1 MPSKKSVIFDLALDI
16 DDGEERKSP
25 SNSPVLSLRALHQ
38 SLLDSY
44 QGDKEESK
52 EVKPLPKPPRLKS
65 KVQKPGKCEE
75 LLTGI
80 QIIKKGRTSANIV
93 AQLLRVSYLA
103 LLGYLFYLSYNAYQQ
118 VGIDREKI
126 QEIIEGIA
134 AAFLAATYSDGRFT
148 YSCNHY
154 AIDSTLGNIHQAML
168 DDIPCEYIQG
178 DFYPANCGDFV
189 NEYCDAV
196 KNYPPGSDKFGIGFA
211 MFVLALMMACEAI
224 TSCGEPRQLLC
235 CFEVKPDFFF
245 TKNNWKKI
253 NKICREYAIWESEPN
268 KFDVVQ
274 KKFESVY
281 QDKYA
286 TRMAVLSGAHPRVG
300 KNSPLKLFFADP
312 LFDRKL
318 FTMMFSYVELAP
330 ETRALAARKA
340 FASAK
345 YYRNKP
351 GKTHL
356 HVFFKR
362 MDEKDETGEPIYDQ
376 KKILRNIYEFAGLT
390 KLTKRRLG

>member
-1 MPSKKSVIFDLALDI
+1 MPSKKSVTFDPALDI
-16 DDGEERKSP
+16 DDEQEEKKSP
-25 SNSPVLSLRALHQ
+25 ANSPVPSLRDLQ
-38 SLLDSY
+38 QRLLDSY
-44 QGDKEESK
+44 QVDKEESK
-52 EVKPLPKPPRLKS
+52 KVKPLPKPPRLKS

-80 QIIKKGRTSANIV
+80 QIIKKGRTYANIV

-134 AAFLAATYSDGRFT
+134 AAFLAATYTQGNFIF
-148 YSCNHY
+148 SCNDY
-154 AIDSTLGNIHQAML
+154 YRDSTLGDVHLSML
-168 DDIPCEYIQG
+168 NDVPCDWIQTY
-178 DFYPANCGDFV
+178 YPANCGDFV

-196 KNYPPGSDKFGIGFA
+196 NRLPDNENKIGIGFA
-211 MFVLALMMACEAI
+211 MFVLALMMAGEAM
-224 TSCGEPRQLLC
+224 TSCGQPRQLLC
-235 CFEVKPDFFF
+235 CFEVKPEFFIK
-245 TKNNWKKI
+245 KNNLEKI
-253 NKICREYAIWESEPN
+253 NKLCQEYKIWENEPF
-268 KFDVVQ
+268 KFDVLL
-274 KKFESVY
+274 KRFKSVY

-300 KNSPLKLFFADP
+300 ENSPLKFFFRDP

-318 FTMMFSYVELAP
+318 FTMMFSYVEHTP
-330 ETRALAARKA
+330 ETRAFRARKA

-362 MDEKDETGEPIYDQ
+362 MDEKDKTGELIYDQ

-390 KLTKRRLG
+390 TLRPTR